1 MMERQLRN
9 RRISV
14 VGDVDEAIPETC
26 LVETEANIASQE
38 TEIDGTIVEVNEER
52 TNDIDGCVKDPH
64 NLSENV
70 VISAKQFQEFMNKV
84 MNGFDNLNSRIE
96 SENTKLSDSIKAVSE
111 EMSNK
116 IEIANRNLSDMLT
129 KQFREENAKLKEELS
144 CKLKSEVLS
153 LTEVINQLRRDT
165 DLEVISLNH
174 SMETVG
180 EKRMIK

>member
-1 MMERQLRN
+1 MKERQLRN

-14 VGDVDEAIPETC
+14 VGDVDEIIPQTC

-38 TEIDGTIVEVNEER
+38 TEIDGTIDEVNEER
-52 TNDIDGCVKDPH
+52 NNDIDGCVKDPH
-64 NLSENV
+64 NSSDNV
-70 VISAKQFQEFMNKV
+70 VISARQFQDFMNQV

-96 SENTKLSDSIKAVSE
+96 SENTKLTDSIKAVSE

-144 CKLKSEVLS
+144 CKLKSEVLN

-165 DLEVISLNH
+165 DLEVY
-174 SMETVG
+174 
-180 EKRMIK
+180 